1 MTASAIPAGFVPA
14 VSADPY
20 ERNNNLNLIR
30 DSGDGHVEVG
40 LLAEEIHANEYGMV
54 HGGVLM
60 MLADAGLCMNSRW
73 PNPGEGAIT
82 VSMTTNFVAGANIG
96 EFLETRSTV
105 IRRTRGFSFMN
116 CDIVSGEKVIMT
128 STGVIKRVMPKTEG

>member
-1 MTASAIPAGFVPA
+1 MTASAIPAGFKPA

-20 ERNNNLNLIR
+20 ERNNNLELVH
-30 DSGDGHVEVG
+30 DLGDGRVEVG

-73 PNPGEGAIT
+73 PNPGEGSIT

-96 EFLETRSTV
+96 EFLETRSSV
-105 IRRTRGFSFMN
+105 VRRTRGFSFVN
-116 CDIVSGEKVIMT
+116 CDIVSGDKVIMT
-128 STGVIKRVMPKTEG
+128 STGIIKRVMPKDA

>member
-1 MTASAIPAGFVPA
+1 MTAAIPAAFVPTE
-14 VSADPY
+14 SEDPY
-20 ERNNNLNLIR
+20 ERINKLNLIH
-30 DSGDGHVEVG
+30 DLGDGRVEDG
-40 LLAEEIHANEYGMV
+40 LLAEEQHANEYGMV

-82 VSMTTNFVAGANIG
+82 VSMTTNFVAGATMG

-105 IRRTRGFSFMN
+105 VRRTRSFSFVN
-116 CDIVSGEKVIMT
+116 CDIMAGDKVIMT
-128 STGVIKRVMPKTEG
+128 ATGIIKRVMPKE

>member
-1 MTASAIPAGFVPA
+1 MTAAIPAAFVPTE
-14 VSADPY
+14 SEDPY
-20 ERNNNLNLIR
+20 ERINKLNLIH
-30 DSGDGHVEVG
+30 DLGDGRVEVG
-40 LLAEEIHANEYGMV
+40 LLAEEQHANEYGMV

-82 VSMTTNFVAGANIG
+82 VSMTTNFVAGATMG

-105 IRRTRGFSFMN
+105 VRRTRSFSFVN
-116 CDIVSGEKVIMT
+116 CDIMAGDKVIMT
-128 STGVIKRVMPKTEG
+128 ATGIIKRVMPKE

>member
-1 MTASAIPAGFVPA
+1 MMTAAIPAAFLPTQ
-14 VSADPY
+14 SEDPY
-20 ERNNNLNLIR
+20 ERINKLNLIH
-30 DSGDGHVEVG
+30 DLGDGRVEVG
-40 LLAEEIHANEYGMV
+40 LLAEEQHANEYGMV

-82 VSMTTNFVAGANIG
+82 VSMTTNFVAGATMG

-105 IRRTRGFSFMN
+105 VRRTRSFSFVN
-116 CDIVSGEKVIMT
+116 CDIMAGDKVIMT
-128 STGVIKRVMPKTEG
+128 ATGIIKRVMPKE

>member
-1 MTASAIPAGFVPA
+1 MTVSPIPAGFVPA
-14 VSADPY
+14 ESEDPY

-30 DSGDGHVEVG
+30 EPGDGRVEVG
-40 LLAEEIHANEYGMV
+40 LVAEELHANEYGMV

-82 VSMTTNFVAGANIG
+82 VSMTTNFVAGAKIG

-105 IRRTRGFSFMN
+105 IRRTRSFSFVN
-116 CDIVSGEKVIMT
+116 CDIMAGDRVCMT
-128 STGVIKRVMPKTEG
+128 STGIIKRVMPKPED

>member
-1 MTASAIPAGFVPA
+1 MTTSTIPAGFVPA

-20 ERNNNLNLIR
+20 ERNNNLNLIHEP
-30 DSGDGHVEVG
+30 GDGRVEVG
-40 LLAEEIHANEYGMV
+40 LLAEDIHANEYGMV

-105 IRRTRGFSFMN
+105 VRRTRSFSFVN
-116 CDIVSGEKVIMT
+116 CDVVAGDKVCLTASGI
-128 STGVIKRVMPKTEG
+128 IKRVMPSDAG